1 MSPAK
6 DETHHAFAVSPQRQ
20 SPHRQDAS
28 ARSVPAGFQHTS
40 TDGADAAAAPAV
52 PEVGCPTAEGRTVLY
67 TGKTTASYFWDDG
80 SGVNGDTGAPASG
93 EPMQEGLA
101 ASPSWP
107 MGTKGYVVYN
117 GKKADFFIGD
127 RGPGVPSSSGVML
140 DLDGKTFADLTGGN
154 WDSGSLTVEDAGGLG
169 HIPVKYVITQWGKG
183 RGKTGEPKPFS
194 TGAYG
199 VKDQPKPPPPCPT
212 RAPAPAAAPTAAAA
226 ASAAVAPQ
234 DSAPLPT
241 AGVKESP
248 APAASAAVAPDT
260 PVSADVPDTP
270 DTPASPDTQA
280 EAAATAMSPLSGR
293 AGANSSANAAV
304 NPAANA
310 AVTPPANPAASSS
323 VDLSANPALT
333 AAGKTTQKST
343 PTTAQKTVK
352 AARHG
357 QVTASP
363 AFAPVSAVDGQSAEA
378 AAPAF
383 SVAIVVCALVAV
395 GAKAVLS
402 RPAHAHAHA
411 HAHRGS
417 HQQGRHRR
425 Q

>member
-6 DETHHAFAVSPQRQ
+6 DETHHAFAVSPHRQ

-28 ARSVPAGFQHTS
+28 ARSVPAGSQHTS
-40 TDGADAAAAPAV
+40 TDGADAAAV

-107 MGTKGYVVYN
+107 MGTKGYVVYK

-140 DLDGKTFADLTGGN
+140 DLDGKTFADLTGGK
-154 WDSGSLTVEDAGGLG
+154 WDTGSLSVEDAGGLG

-248 APAASAAVAPDT
+248 APAASAASAAVAPDT

-280 EAAATAMSPLSGR
+280 EAAA
-293 AGANSSANAAV
+293 
-304 NPAANA
+304 
-310 AVTPPANPAASSS
+310 NPAASSS
-323 VDLSANPALT
+323 VNLSANPALT
-333 AAGKTTQKST
+333 AGNTTQKST

-411 HAHRGS
+411 HRGS